1 MPVAHAT
8 VGAKK
13 GLSSPPASYRITPV
27 SKREQSRILV
37 LAWNQ
42 NRPHISLRGY
52 LILLVISA
60 LLPVVIFAG
69 VVFARYYDSELAR
82 IEEDLQNDARKLAL
96 TIDRDLTGQLLIL
109 QTLTTSRR
117 IAERD
122 YEGFYRQATQVKEF
136 SGVNI
141 LLRELDGQHLVNTR
155 LAWGTQLPRNPAE
168 GDQEVIASKKPYI
181 SGVIVGTVARRPIY
195 TMTAPVIENGRVALF
210 LNLSL
215 EAHDLVD
222 ILKEN
227 IEPVRTAG
235 IFDRNNVY
243 LARTA
248 LFEDFLGKASPP
260 SFTQLAAGGEGIW
273 RGKDGEGRQV
283 RAAYARSKLAGW
295 AIWVSIPEQV
305 IQSSLL
311 NTLWTLAALGAM
323 LMAAALL
330 IAYAVG
336 GRMARSMRALAGE
349 AATLGRGEPIAAHR
363 LPVWEFNEVGH
374 ELAAASEKLR
384 EREQQLRDLSTT
396 LERRV
401 AERTEELVGEMRRR
415 TATEDTLRQ
424 VQKMEAVG
432 HLTGGI
438 AHDFNNMLAIIM
450 GSLDLALR
458 RLERGDSK
466 IEKHLLNAQDGSRR
480 AAALTQR
487 LLAFAR
493 QQPLAPEP
501 IDANKLVAGMSDLLR
516 RSLGETIQLE
526 TVLGG
531 GLWRINVDGNQL
543 ESALLNLAV
552 NARDA
557 MPDGGRLTI
566 ETANA
571 HLDDGYSLREGVPAG
586 QYVLIALTDTGV
598 GMAPEIITK
607 AFDPFFTTKRTG
619 AGTGL
624 GLSQVYGFVKQSG
637 GHVKIYSEPG
647 EGTTVKIYLPR
658 LFGAAAVNNK
668 TPELEQSPMP
678 GGDGSITI
686 LVVEDE
692 EGVRNHAVEALR
704 ELGYNVLEAAD
715 GATALRLIDENPD
728 ITLLFTDVV
737 MPEMNG
743 RRLGEEAAKR
753 RPSLKILFTTGY
765 TRNAIVHNGM
775 LDHGVNLLS
784 KPFTLEQL
792 ARKLAEALKS

>member
-1 MPVAHAT
+1 
-8 VGAKK
+8 
-13 GLSSPPASYRITPV
+13 
-27 SKREQSRILV
+27 
-37 LAWNQ
+37 
-42 NRPHISLRGY
+42 
-52 LILLVISA
+52 
-60 LLPVVIFAG
+60 
-69 VVFARYYDSELAR
+69 
-82 IEEDLQNDARKLAL
+82 
-96 TIDRDLTGQLLIL
+96 
-109 QTLTTSRR
+109 
-117 IAERD
+117 
-122 YEGFYRQATQVKEF
+122 
-136 SGVNI
+136 
-141 LLRELDGQHLVNTR
+141 
-155 LAWGTQLPRNPAE
+155 
-168 GDQEVIASKKPYI
+168 
-181 SGVIVGTVARRPIY
+181 
-195 TMTAPVIENGRVALF
+195 
-210 LNLSL
+210 
-215 EAHDLVD
+215 
-222 ILKEN
+222 
-227 IEPVRTAG
+227 
-235 IFDRNNVY
+235 
-243 LARTA
+243 
-248 LFEDFLGKASPP
+248 
-260 SFTQLAAGGEGIW
+260 
-273 RGKDGEGRQV
+273 
-283 RAAYARSKLAGW
+283 
-295 AIWVSIPEQV
+295 
-305 IQSSLL
+305 
-311 NTLWTLAALGAM
+311 
-323 LMAAALL
+323 
-330 IAYAVG
+330 
-336 GRMARSMRALAGE
+336 
-349 AATLGRGEPIAAHR
+349 
-363 LPVWEFNEVGH
+363 VWEFNEVGH
-374 ELAAASEKLR
+374 ELSAASEKLR

-415 TATEDTLRQ
+415 TETEDTLRQ

-586 QYVLIALTDTGV
+586 QYVLIALTDTGI
-598 GMAPEIITK
+598 GMAPEIIAK
-607 AFDPFFTTKRTG
+607 AFDPFFTTKKTG
-619 AGTGL
+619 SGTGL

-637 GHVKIYSEPG
+637 GHVKIYSESG

-658 LFGAAAVNNK
+658 LFGTAAVNHK
-668 TPELEQSPMP
+668 AAEPDQSAMP
-678 GGDGSITI
+678 TGDGSITI

-692 EGVRNHAVEALR
+692 EGVRNHAVEVLR
-704 ELGYNVLEAAD
+704 ELGYKVLEAGD
-715 GATALRLIDENPD
+715 GATALRLIDEHPD

-743 RRLGEEAAKR
+743 RRLAEEAAKR